1 MGVSY
6 VKVCMEKEIEYRK
19 RLEGE
24 LGDGLYEIMLDG
36 HVALV
41 GKVGYI
47 EWKVREWK
55 IDRIVIENNNDKNMT
70 NL

>member
-1 MGVSY
+1 MSVDY

-19 RLEGE
+19 RLESE

>member
-1 MGVSY
+1 MSVDY

-19 RLEGE
+19 RLEEE

-41 GKVGYI
+41 GREGYI

>member
-1 MGVSY
+1 MGIDY
-6 VKVCMEKEIEYRK
+6 VKVCMEKEIDYRK

>member
-1 MGVSY
+1 MSVDY
-6 VKVCMEKEIEYRK
+6 VKVCMEKEIDYRK

>member
-1 MGVSY
+1 MSVDY

>member
-1 MGVSY
+1 
-6 VKVCMEKEIEYRK
+6 MENEIEYRK
-19 RLEGE
+19 RLEEE

>member
-1 MGVSY
+1 MGRDY
-6 VKVCMEKEIEYRK
+6 VKVCMEKEIDYRK

>member
-1 MGVSY
+1 
-6 VKVCMEKEIEYRK
+6 MEKEIEYRK
-19 RLEGE
+19 LLEE
-24 LGDGLYEIMLDG
+24 QLGDGLYEIMLDG

>member
-1 MGVSY
+1 MVRDY
-6 VKVCMEKEIEYRK
+6 VKVCMEKEIDYRK
-19 RLEGE
+19 RLEDE

>member
-1 MGVSY
+1 MGRDY
-6 VKVCMEKEIEYRK
+6 VKGCMENEIEYRK
-19 RLEGE
+19 RLEEE

>member
-1 MGVSY
+1 MGTGY
-6 VKVCMEKEIEYRK
+6 VKGGMEKEIEYRK
-19 RLEGE
+19 LLEE
-24 LGDGLYEIMLDG
+24 QLGDGLYEIMLDG

-41 GKVGYI
+41 GREGYI

>member
-1 MGVSY
+1 
-6 VKVCMEKEIEYRK
+6 MEKEIEYRK
-19 RLEGE
+19 RLEEE

-41 GKVGYI
+41 GRYGYI

>member
-1 MGVSY
+1 MGRDY
-6 VKVCMEKEIEYRK
+6 VKVCMEKEIDYRK

-41 GKVGYI
+41 GKVGVKQRQ
-47 EWKVREWK
+47 E
-55 IDRIVIENNNDKNMT
+55 
-70 NL
+70 

>member
-1 MGVSY
+1 MVRDY

>member
-1 MGVSY
+1 MVRDY
-6 VKVCMEKEIEYRK
+6 VKVCMEKEIDYRK